1 MQDFHALA
9 EQRLE
14 HPVYIARPA
23 PPRAVTEDS
32 PALDVMT
39 DLRFYQADLIAPD
52 EEAEAARALMALHNA
67 TVLLVMGQDRCA
79 AGMITPTDLGN
90 GRLDGVIVADVMTPL
105 VRMTAIAFDD
115 LRHACV
121 GEVIATLRD
130 RGREH
135 ALVIKTHT
143 DTKTEIIGVLSL
155 PQIERQ
161 LGSRS
166 T

>member
-1 MQDFHALA
+1 MQEFHALA

-39 DLRFYQADLIAPD
+39 DLRYVETELIDPAG
-52 EEAEAARALMALHNA
+52 EAEAARTLMARCNA
-67 TVLLVMGQDRCA
+67 TLLLVMGRDRCA
-79 AGMITPTDLGN
+79 AGIITPTDLGDA
-90 GRLDGVIVADVMTPL
+90 RLEGVSVADVMTPL

-121 GEVIATLRD
+121 GEVIATLRN

-135 ALVIKTHT
+135 ALVIKTQT

-161 LGSRS
+161 LGSRDI
-166 T
+166 

>member
-1 MQDFHALA
+1 MQDFHALV
-9 EQRLE
+9 EHRLE

-39 DLRFYQADLIAPD
+39 DLRYCPADLIAPD
-52 EEAEAARALMALHNA
+52 EAADAARDLMTRRNA
-67 TVLLVMGQDRCA
+67 TVLLVIGQDRCA
-79 AGMITPTDLGN
+79 AGIITPADLGDAC
-90 GRLDGVIVADVMTPL
+90 LDGVSVAEVMTPL

-143 DTKTEIIGVLSL
+143 DTKTEIIGVLSM
-155 PQIERQ
+155 PQIGQQ
-161 LGSRS
+161 LGSRKI
-166 T
+166 